1 MSVCG
6 KILCGALMVTVM
18 AGASAAMAEPGR
30 RVPAGHSYSPTEQ
43 RLPPLNSRRDRINSR
58 ADIYEAEI
66 YRANRD
72 AAITFSNMRI
82 FGRDRL
88 LRGGSSNRPR
98 Y

>member
-1 MSVCG
+1 MSVRG
-6 KILCGALMVTVM
+6 KVLGGVLLASVF
-18 AGASAAMAEPGR
+18 AGASIALADPVP
-30 RVPAGHSYSPTEQ
+30 RVPAGHAYSPNEP

-58 ADIYEAEI
+58 ADVYESEI
-66 YRANRD
+66 YRTNRET
-72 AAITFSNMRI
+72 AITFSNMRI

>member
-1 MSVCG
+1 MTIRHRLLSV
-6 KILCGALMVTVM
+6 IVM
-18 AGASAAMAEPGR
+18 GSFLAGVSLAQAENTF
-30 RVPAGHSYSPTEQ
+30 RVPAGHSYSPAQ
-43 RLPPLNSRRDRINSR
+43 QKLPRLNSRRDRINSR

-72 AAITFSNMRI
+72 AAIAFTNMRI

>member
-1 MSVCG
+1 MSVRG
-6 KILCGALMVTVM
+6 KILSGVLMVSFL
-18 AGASAAMAEPGR
+18 AGSAVAFAEPGR
-30 RVPAGHSYSPTEQ
+30 RVPAGHSYSPTSQ
-43 RLPPLNSRRDRINSR
+43 RLPALNSPQDKINSR
-58 ADIYEAEI
+58 ADIYETEI

>member
-1 MSVCG
+1 MNVRG
-6 KILCGALMVTVM
+6 KVLGGVLA
-18 AGASAAMAEPGR
+18 ASFLVGTAAAFAEPGR
-30 RVPAGHSYSPTEQ
+30 RVPAGHSYSPAEQ
-43 RLPPLNSRRDRINSR
+43 RLPPLNSRRDKVNSR

-66 YRANRD
+66 YRTNRET
-72 AAITFSNMRI
+72 ALTFSNMRI